1 MIDHRGETILEGL
14 SEYKQETQVF
24 IMHSPKV
31 RSETIAEGR
40 LMHTSNQPD
49 GMNAMR
55 EKLLH
60 RILGAIPKTMSIGE
74 QDEIVKRWWQEQL
87 KQWDGIVVDWDPDD
101 NRNGL
106 NNSVELFIARHI
118 KPDVLIPRPV
128 SRFTQRQLE
137 SIFDA
142 LPNIDDFLRRILP

>member
-1 MIDHRGETILEGL
+1 MEIWHMYYLRIQRTTLCVSSWDRTHQAFFEQISTEVGETIVL
-14 SEYKQETQVF
+14 
-24 IMHSPKV
+24 
-31 RSETIAEGR
+31 
-40 LMHTSNQPD
+40 
-49 GMNAMR
+49 
-55 EKLLH
+55 
-60 RILGAIPKTMSIGE
+60 PKTMSIGE